1 MVIRATTIRARVIA
15 AAAFAIAALHLL
27 LLFAPNAVLRWN
39 RQTPR
44 LLMLEAI
51 GFAAGVLCSLASAE
65 RLWRHLTDRSDDDR
79 SLPTT
84 ITLTLVLIGT
94 LSGVALAAAY
104 RWASSWSVVTLTPYA
119 VSLLRLAP
127 RDELI
132 AATPFIVRL
141 HVFCAL
147 PLVVLLVVT
156 RVGSL
161 AQTALDRLFDRG
173 AAALEHLRLEE
184 IWSEE
189 EN

>member
-1 MVIRATTIRARVIA
+1 MVIRATTIRTRAMA

-44 LLMLEAI
+44 LLMLEAV
-51 GFAAGVLCSLASAE
+51 GFVAGVLCSIASAG
-65 RLWRHLTDRSDDDR
+65 RLWRHLADRTDDER

-84 ITLTLVLIGT
+84 VALTLVLVAT
-94 LSGVALAAAY
+94 LSGAALAAAY
-104 RWASSWSVVTLTPYA
+104 RWASSWSVVTLTPYV

-127 RDELI
+127 REELI

-141 HVFCAL
+141 HVFCAF
-147 PLVVLLVVT
+147 PLVAVLVFTWL
-156 RVGSL
+156 GSL
-161 AQTALDRLFDRG
+161 AQTALDRVFDHG
-173 AAALEHLRLEE
+173 AAAIEHFRLHDV
-184 IWSEE
+184 WREE